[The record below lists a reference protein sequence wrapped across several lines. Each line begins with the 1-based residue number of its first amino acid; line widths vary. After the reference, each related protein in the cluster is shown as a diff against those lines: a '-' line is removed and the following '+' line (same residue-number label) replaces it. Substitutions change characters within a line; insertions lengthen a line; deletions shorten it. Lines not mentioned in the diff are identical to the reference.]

1 MSQVKLP
8 KLKYINPN
16 VFKPKK
22 KKILLLSDD
31 LRMHSGIA
39 TQAKEFVMGTMH
51 KYDWCQIGGAVKHP
65 EQGKIIDMSQ
75 AVQQQYGISDAY
87 LKIFPVSGYG
97 NPDLLRQIINL
108 EKPDAIIHF
117 TDPRFWIWLYQME
130 NEIRQNIPIMYYNI
144 WDDIPDPLYNANYY
158 RSSDMLMSISK
169 QTYGI
174 NKRILSKYNYEDWQT
189 DYVPHG
195 ITDKR
200 IFKIED
206 RGDTLFKEF
215 EQKHG
220 LDKYKFKVLY
230 LNRNI
235 RRKSPGDVALAYKHM
250 MDKLSPE
257 KRKDCCL
264 VWHAAPSDENGTDM
278 RAVCKT
284 LLPDYP
290 VIFTHDNHQNG
301 SFTDEEMNYI
311 YNSCDVY
318 INMASNEGFGLGSCE
333 ALHAGTPIIVNVTGG
348 LQDQCGFKNNKGE
361 YLTAEDYVELQS
373 NHRGTYTKHGEWVKP
388 VFPSNISCQGSPL
401 TPYIFDDRC
410 FYEDAGDALL
420 EWYRVGPEER
430 ERCGELGRQFVNGD
444 GRMTAKHMSESFIK
458 NIDTCLEKWKPQ
470 PKYTMEVC

>member
-1 MSQVKLP
+1 M
-8 KLKYINPN
+8 
-16 VFKPKK
+16 KK

-39 TQAKEFVMGTMH
+39 TQSKEFVMGTLH
-51 KYDWCQIGGAVKHP
+51 KYDWVQLGGAVTHP

-75 AVQQQYGISDAY
+75 AVTTDYGVKDAY
-87 LKIFPVSGYG
+87 LKIYPVSGYG
-97 NPDLLRQIINL
+97 NPEILRQLL
-108 EKPDAIIHF
+108 EMENPDAIMHF
-117 TDPRFWIWLYQME
+117 TDPRFWIWLYEME
-130 NEIRQNIPIMYYNI
+130 HEIRQDIPIMYYNI

-174 NKRILSKYNYEDWQT
+174 NKRILSKFGYEDWQT

-195 ITDKR
+195 ITNKR
-200 IFKIED
+200 IFKID
-206 RGDTLFKEF
+206 DKGDTKFREF
-215 EQKHG
+215 EQQMG

-250 MDKLSPE
+250 MDKLTPE
-257 KRKDCCL
+257 QRKECCL

-290 VIFTHDNHQNG
+290 ILFTHDNHTNG
-301 SFTDEEMNYI
+301 AFNDEEMNFI
-311 YNSCDVY
+311 FNSCDVY

-333 ALHAGTPIIVNVTGG
+333 MLHTGGVIVVNVTGG
-348 LQDQCGFKNNKGE
+348 LQDQCGFKNEKGD
-361 YLTAEDYVELQS
+361 YLTAEDYVELKS
-373 NHRGTYTKHGEWVKP
+373 NHRGTYKEHGEWVKP

-410 FYEDAGDALL
+410 SWEDAGESLL
-420 EWYRVGPEER
+420 EWYKAGTEER
-430 ERCGELGRQFVNGD
+430 ERCGEVGRQFVLGD
-444 GRMTAKHMSESFIK
+444 GRMTGKHMSESFIK
-458 NIDTCLEKWKPQ
+458 NIEATFENWKPREQ
-470 PKYTMEVC
+470 YTLEVV

>member
-1 MSQVKLP
+1 MS
-8 KLKYINPN
+8 
-16 VFKPKK
+16 KK

-39 TQAKEFVMGTMH
+39 TQSKEFVMGTLD
-51 KYDWCQIGGAVKHP
+51 KYDWVQLGGAVKHP
-65 EQGKIIDMSQ
+65 EQGKIIDMSN
-75 AVQQQYGISDAY
+75 AAKNEWGVKDAY
-87 LKIFPVSGYG
+87 LKIYPISGYG
-97 NPDLLRQIINL
+97 NPNVLREVIGI

-130 NEIRQNIPIMYYNI
+130 HEIRQNIPILYYNI
-144 WDDIPDPLYNANYY
+144 WDDIPDPLYNTNFY

-174 NKRILSKYNYEDWQT
+174 NKRILSKYGYEDWQL

-195 ITDKR
+195 ITNKR
-200 IFKIED
+200 IFKID
-206 RGDTLFKEF
+206 DKGDTKFREF
-215 EQKHG
+215 EQRHG
-220 LDKYKFKVLY
+220 LDKYKFKILY

-250 MDKLSPE
+250 MDKLSLE
-257 KRKDCCL
+257 KRKECCL

-278 RAVCKT
+278 RALCKT

-301 SFTDEEMNYI
+301 SFNDEEMNFI
-311 YNSCDVY
+311 FNSCDVY
-318 INMASNEGFGLGSCE
+318 INMASNEGFGLGSLE
-333 ALHAGTPIIVNVTGG
+333 ALTCGTPIVVNVTGG
-348 LQDQCGFKNNKGE
+348 MQDQCGFKNNKGE

-373 NHRGTYTKHGEWVKP
+373 NHRGTYVNHGEWVKP

-410 FYEDAGDALL
+410 SYEDAGECLL
-420 EWYRVGPEER
+420 EWYKAGPEER
-430 ERCGELGRQFVNGD
+430 ERCGEIGRQWVQGD
-444 GRMTAKHMSESFIK
+444 DARMTAKHLSESFIK
-458 NIDTCLEKWKPQ
+458 NIEATFENWKPRE
-470 PKYTMEVC
+470 KYTMEVV

>member
-1 MSQVKLP
+1 MSEIVLP
-8 KLKYINPN
+8 KLKKIDPN
-16 VFKPKK
+16 KPKK

-39 TQAKEFVMGTMH
+39 TQSKEFVMGTIH
-51 KYDWCQIGGAVKHP
+51 KYDWVQLGGAVNHP
-65 EQGKIIDMSQ
+65 EQGKIFDLSES
-75 AVQQQYGISDAY
+75 VQHDEGIEDAY
-87 LKIFPVSGYG
+87 LKIYPISGYG
-97 NPDLLRQIINL
+97 SPEILRQVL
-108 EKPDAIIHF
+108 EMEKPDAIMHF

-130 NEIRQNIPIMYYNI
+130 HEIRQNIPILYYNI
-144 WDDIPDPLYNANYY
+144 WDDIPDPLYNTNYY

-174 NKRILSKYNYEDWQT
+174 NKRILSKYNYEDWQL

-200 IFKIED
+200 IFKIKD
-206 RGDTLFKEF
+206 KGDTKFREF
-215 EQKHG
+215 ELKHG

-250 MDKLSPE
+250 MDKLTPE
-257 KRKDCCL
+257 QRKECVF
-264 VWHAAPSDENGTDM
+264 VWHSAVSDENGTDM

-290 VIFTHDNHQNG
+290 VIFTHDNGGPMN
-301 SFTDEEMNYI
+301 DEQMNFL

-333 ALHAGTPIIVNVTGG
+333 MLHTGGCIVVNVTGG

-373 NHRGTYTKHGEWVKP
+373 NHRGTYTNHGEWVKP
-388 VFPSNISCQGSPL
+388 VFPSNISLAGSPQ

-410 FYEDAGDALL
+410 SFEDAGECLL
-420 EWYRVGPEER
+420 EWYKLGPEER
-430 ERCGELGRQFVNGD
+430 ERCGELGRQFVLNEGK
-444 GRMTAKHMSESFIK
+444 MTSKHMSESFIK
-458 NIDTCLEKWKPQ
+458 NIDATFKNWKPRE
-470 PKYTMEVC
+470 KYTLEVV

>member
-1 MSQVKLP
+1 MS
-8 KLKYINPN
+8 N
-16 VFKPKK
+16 K

-39 TQAKEFVMGTMH
+39 TQAKEFVMGTIH
-51 KYDWCQIGGAVKHP
+51 KYDWVQLGGAVKHP
-65 EQGKIIDMSQ
+65 EEGKVIDMSE
-75 AVQQQYGISDAY
+75 AVKNEYKINNVY
-87 LKIFPVSGYG
+87 LKIYPISGYG
-97 NPDLLRQIINL
+97 NPDILRELLKIEQ
-108 EKPDAIIHF
+108 PDAIIHF
-117 TDPRFWIWLYQME
+117 TDPRFWTWLYQME
-130 NEIRQNIPIMYYNI
+130 HEIRQNIPIMYYNI
-144 WDDIPDPLYNANYY
+144 WDDIPDPLYNTNFY

-174 NKRILSKYNYEDWQT
+174 NKRILSKYGYEDWQL

-195 ITDKR
+195 ITDRR
-200 IFKIED
+200 INKIED
-206 RGDTLFKEF
+206 KGDTLFKEF
-215 EQKHG
+215 EQKMG
-220 LDKYKFKVLY
+220 LDKYKFKILY

-301 SFTDEEMNYI
+301 SFTDEEMNFI
-311 YNSCDVY
+311 FNSCDVY

-333 ALHAGTPIIVNVTGG
+333 MLHAGGCIVVNVTGG

-361 YLTAEDYVELQS
+361 YLTAEEYVELQS
-373 NHRGTYTKHGEWVKP
+373 NHRGTYVNHGEWVKP

-410 FYEDAGDALL
+410 SFEDAGEALL
-420 EWYRVGPEER
+420 EWYKVGPEER
-430 ERCGELGRQFVNGD
+430 ERCGELGRQFVNNE
-444 GRMTAKHMSESFIK
+444 GRMTGKHMSESFIK
-458 NIDTCLEKWKPQ
+458 NIEATLKNWKPRE
-470 PKYTMEVC
+470 KYTLEVV